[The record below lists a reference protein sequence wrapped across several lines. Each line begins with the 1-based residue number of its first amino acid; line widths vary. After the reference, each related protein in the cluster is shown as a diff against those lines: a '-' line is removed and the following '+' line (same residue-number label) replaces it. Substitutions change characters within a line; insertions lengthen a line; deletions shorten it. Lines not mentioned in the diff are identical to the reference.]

1 MICLFLLTLFVIM
14 QDQTTQPLLDWM
26 RRFDIILGIA
36 RGLLYLHQDSRLR
49 IVHRDLK
56 PANILLDEELNPKI
70 SDFGLAKIIAGNGMS
85 INTTRIVRTYG
96 YISPEHALE
105 GYFSIKSDVYSFGII
120 VLEIISDKR
129 CTSLQPFDNAVIKV
143 KRCITVALL
152 CTQEDPT
159 ERPTMSDVFLMLS
172 GDNMNLPYPK
182 QPVSLQEGTLLCLVQ
197 VLMLSSQSP
206 LELVEPSKDFP
217 VWCCFKSRRI
227 LKTEKQTNKTLNYLV
242 PGPAG
247 SGQETGPP
255 FHGTSELPRH
265 PGVSHDV

>member
-1 MICLFLLTLFVIM
+1 MNCLFLLTLFVIM

-70 SDFGLAKIIAGNGMS
+70 SDFGLAKIIAGNDMS
-85 INTTRIVRTYG
+85 TNTTRVVGTYG
-96 YISPEHALE
+96 YISPEYALE

-120 VLEIISDKR
+120 VLEIISGRR
-129 CTSLQPFDNAVIKV
+129 CTSLQPFDNAVISLLGY
-143 KRCITVALL
+143 RCITVALL

-182 QPVSLQEGTLLCLVQ
+182 QPVFIAKRHPS
-197 VLMLSSQSP
+197 LSS
-206 LELVEPSKDFP
+206 
-217 VWCCFKSRRI
+217 
-227 LKTEKQTNKTLNYLV
+227 
-242 PGPAG
+242 AG
-247 SGQETGPP
+247 SNA
-255 FHGTSELPRH
+255 ELTITIGAR
-265 PGVSHDV
+265 